1 MAFLSGSEATTIN
14 STITELYPAIA
25 FNNGKRFADINE
37 FQKFVIDIADK
48 DRLFTGKTALSFV
61 DKDDSVKAK
70 RLIYDTNNIRP
81 DMRDEKIG
89 NAIGILN
96 YFYEQ
101 HSIREI
107 EKIVWGYRAKP
118 KGVPSGHAGDD
129 FIFYKSKQKPQI
141 LGISLKAGTAKS
153 NEPKLNSYVRS
164 TITKDYWKKANPN
177 AESDLK
183 KRLWTNVYSKLV
195 GLDKKK
201 VNANNWIDLSGKGQ
215 KPNEEV
221 VKSVLRTFKN
231 KNSLFEQLY
240 VAQNKESRKQ
250 LVDMIN
256 KNFRTSLMWI
266 EDQFRL
272 EKPKSE
278 MEVPLV
284 LVKAVGNR
292 ATEQGDKLARIF
304 PKISKIKAYLNTS
317 SVQEWFIDVFSGKEK
332 LTLLMTIRSDSEY
345 REAKQKGKLGAYTM
359 LKLLYRGYR

>member
-1 MAFLSGSEATTIN
+1 MAFLSGSESTTIN

-25 FNNGKRFADINE
+25 FNNGKKFSEIDE
-37 FQKFVIDIADK
+37 FQKFIIDLADK
-48 DRLFTGKTALSFV
+48 DRLYTGKTAKSFV
-61 DKDDSVKAK
+61 DQDDSIKEK
-70 RLIYDTNNIRP
+70 KLIYDTNNIRP
-81 DMRDEKIG
+81 QMRDEKIS

-96 YFYEQ
+96 YFYDQ
-101 HSIREI
+101 HKIREI

-164 TITKDYWKKANPN
+164 TITKDYWKRAIPN
-177 AESDLK
+177 AEQNLK
-183 KRLWTNVYSKLV
+183 KRLWTNAYSKLF

-201 VNANNWIDLSGKGQ
+201 VNANNWIDLSGKNQ
-215 KPNEEV
+215 RVNEEV
-221 VKSVLRTFKN
+221 IKSVLRTFKN

-240 VAQNKESRKQ
+240 IIQNKESRKQ
-250 LVDMIN
+250 LVEMIN
-256 KNFRTSLMWI
+256 KNFKTSLMWI

-272 EKPKSE
+272 EKPKTE
-278 MEVPLV
+278 VEVPLL
-284 LVKAVGNR
+284 LVKAVGNK
-292 ATEQGDKLARIF
+292 ASEQGDKLARIF